1 MYAKTTTTNIS
12 SLLFILSIETII
24 LFSDKF
30 SDLVQNFLTV
40 NVEVDVK
47 RIYNYRG

>member
-12 SLLFILSIETII
+12 SLLFNLSIETII